1 MEHLIAQLR
10 ASPLCDLKPW
20 ATPPSLLP
28 ELPSEIRYF
37 FDRFSG
43 GRLFYDKD
51 YPTPMFGCHLRL
63 SSQSVAVNLG
73 SDSVGGYCEGEQF
86 AQLYAIAEYEE
97 TGDYTVAAVSTD
109 MATYGYIYSLS
120 YGLGYPTLNWS
131 DVAFVAPSF
140 SRWLAIHLKAWEVYN
155 EDWREG
161 LRLFGALI
169 KQELQAIIPKK

>member
-20 ATPPSLLP
+20 ATPPSLSP

-43 GRLFYDKD
+43 GSLFYDRD
-51 YPTPMFGCHLRL
+51 YPTPMFGCHLGL
-63 SSQSVAVNLG
+63 SCQSVAVNLG
-73 SDSVGGYCEGEQF
+73 SDSEGDYCEGEQF
-86 AQLYAIAEYEE
+86 DQLYAIAEYEE

-109 MATYGYIYSLS
+109 MATYGHIYSLS
-120 YGLGYPTLNWS
+120 YGLGDPTLNWS
-131 DVAFVAPSF
+131 DVVFVAPSF
-140 SRWLAIHLKAWEVYN
+140 SRWLAIHLEAWEVYK

-161 LRLFGALI
+161 LRLFGALL
-169 KQELQAIIPKK
+169 KQERQAIIPKK